1 MTSDDSAPDRAGM
14 VAAIEADVADTRH
27 WLGKDALDPRVR
39 QAMLTVPRDAF
50 VPKEMRRYAHQNR
63 PLPIGHGQTIS
74 QPFIVAI
81 MTDFANIEEGDRV
94 LEVGTGCGYQ
104 SAVLAELGARVFTI
118 EALDELASAA
128 AARLAGL
135 GYDGVTVRHG
145 DGAAGWPEEA
155 PFDTILV
162 TAAAPG
168 KVPDALTEQLAPGGR
183 MIVPVDHG
191 GRGESFLFG
200 PSQDLM
206 LLTKDENG
214 TVAEKT
220 VLPVAFVPLV

>member
-1 MTSDDSAPDRAGM
+1 MTWDDSVPDRAGM
-14 VAAIEADVADTRH
+14 VAAIEADVADTRQ

-39 QAMLTVPRDAF
+39 QAMLTVPREAF
-50 VPKEMRRYAHQNR
+50 VPEEMRRFAHQNR

-81 MTDFANIEEGDRV
+81 MTDLANINEGDRV

-118 EALDELASAA
+118 EALDELAGPAS
-128 AARLAGL
+128 ARLTEL

-155 PFDTILV
+155 PFDAILV

-168 KVPDALTEQLAPGGR
+168 KVPELLIQQLAPGGR
-183 MIVPVDHG
+183 MVVPVDRG
-191 GRGESFLFG
+191 GSAESFLFG
-200 PSQDLM
+200 PSQDLV
-206 LLTKDENG
+206 LITKDEHG
-214 TVAEKT
+214 AVTEKS